1 MPTVSNLALS
11 GIALMTLVLLW
22 HWQRSHPNFD
32 LADLIT
38 GDNGRVSSTKL
49 LKTGGWV
56 VGTWGFV
63 TLIQQGKMTEWYFA
77 GYMSI
82 CFGVGLAKDLKTLT
96 ANQSAP
102 KNDITP

>member
-1 MPTVSNLALS
+1 MPSISNLSLS
-11 GIALMTLVLLW
+11 VIALTSLVLLW
-22 HWQRSHPNFD
+22 HWTRSHPNFD

-49 LKTGGWV
+49 LQTGGWI

-77 GYMSI
+77 GYMGIS
-82 CFGVGLAKDLKTLT
+82 FGVRVARDIFGKPETGEAKP
-96 ANQSAP
+96 A
-102 KNDITP
+102 